1 MPDDPTP
8 ERRAMTYWRA
18 SRTTFYSFA
27 FALPLLTLYEL
38 SAMLLNQSDV
48 AGIRNGADVL
58 LKRFLSLL
66 GLRGLIGFSLLV
78 LLLFLCVVLLT
89 KWRRPVP
96 LRASYFGW
104 MLLESAAYAV
114 LFGTVV
120 GSVTRLFF
128 AIPDQL
134 GFWPMLVTSL
144 GAGVYE
150 ELVFRVVLVS
160 TFYVLLRGILH
171 LPRSLGYVFAAVASA
186 LIFSGFHYIGP
197 LGDPFDPYSF
207 VYRSVAGLIFS
218 GLYILRGFG
227 ITAYTHSLYDL
238 FLTVRLLG

>member
-1 MPDDPTP
+1 
-8 ERRAMTYWRA
+8 MTYWRA

-27 FALPLLTLYEL
+27 FTLPLLALYEL
-38 SAMLLNQSDV
+38 SALALNRSDV

-58 LKRFLSLL
+58 LKRVLSLL

-78 LLLFLCVVLLT
+78 LLAFFFVVLVT
-89 KWRRPVP
+89 RRRRRVP
-96 LRASYFGW
+96 LRVSYFGW
-104 MLLESAAYAV
+104 MFLESAAYAV

-120 GSVTRLFF
+120 GRVTGLFF
-128 AIPDQL
+128 ATPVRL

-150 ELVFRVVLVS
+150 ELVFRVCMVS
-160 TFYVLLRGILH
+160 AFYVLLRGILD
-171 LPRSLGYVFAAVASA
+171 LPRPLSYVLAAIASA
-186 LIFSGFHYIGP
+186 LVFSGFHYIGP
-197 LGDPFDPYSF
+197 LGDPFDLYSF
-207 VYRSVAGLIFS
+207 VYRGVAGLVFS